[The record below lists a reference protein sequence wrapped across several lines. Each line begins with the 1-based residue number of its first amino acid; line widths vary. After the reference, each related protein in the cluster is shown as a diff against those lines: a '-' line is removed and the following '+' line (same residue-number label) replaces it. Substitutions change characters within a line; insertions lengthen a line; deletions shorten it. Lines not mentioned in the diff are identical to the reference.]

1 MHKTRL
7 LYLLHSGNLYG
18 TERMALVTLQGL
30 QDELEPLLFA
40 PPGPVHQEAQRLG
53 IESHNFSGGFDL
65 LKQLPAF
72 LQNSQRIA
80 VCATGVS
87 HSLIFLFLNLRYRLK
102 NVHLHLVHGGTD
114 ERLSYGRKK
123 ILNYLPIT
131 LVAVSNFVRERLL
144 AHGVRDKQ
152 IKVLE
157 NFLPDEQINTAL
169 QRPRFTENGIR
180 KVIVVSRVDP
190 IKRIDVLLDA
200 LDLEP
205 SLATL
210 EFRILGTGWDL
221 DACRERV
228 KDKHS
233 NVTFVGFSEHVA
245 EELAAS
251 DVLLHCCPVEP
262 FGLAILEAMAAKV
275 PVLLPNAGGAGNLI
289 PTMDLDNDAAAGLH
303 FLANNPQDLAQ
314 QLNRLKT
321 ASAAQLN
328 SMADNA
334 HQRLW
339 QHYSSHARLQDYRA
353 QFAEAIS

>member
-30 QDELEPLLFA
+30 QNELTPLLFA

-53 IESHNFSGGFDL
+53 MESHVFYGSKDL
-65 LKQLPAF
+65 LKQLPKC
-72 LQNSQRIA
+72 LQNSTRIA

-123 ILNYLPIT
+123 WLNYLPIT
-131 LVAVSNFVRERLL
+131 LVAVSGFVRERLL
-144 AHGVRDKQ
+144 AHGVRDTQ

-169 QRPRFTENGIR
+169 QRPRFSQAGVR
-180 KVIVVSRVDP
+180 KILVVSRVDP

-205 SLATL
+205 SLASI

-221 DACRERV
+221 EVFRERV
-228 KDKHS
+228 KDKHP

-245 EELAAS
+245 EELAAT
-251 DVLLHCCPVEP
+251 DLLLHCCPVEP

-275 PVLLPNAGGAGNLI
+275 PVLLPNAGGAGSLVPERDI
-289 PTMDLDNDAAAGLH
+289 DENDAAGVH
-303 FLANNPQDLAQ
+303 FKANDPQDLATQ
-314 QLNRLKT
+314 LGRLQNATATQLNR
-321 ASAAQLN
+321 
-328 SMADNA
+328 MADNA

-339 QHYSSHARLQDYRA
+339 QHYSSQARLQDYRA
-353 QFAEAIS
+353 QFAEVIL